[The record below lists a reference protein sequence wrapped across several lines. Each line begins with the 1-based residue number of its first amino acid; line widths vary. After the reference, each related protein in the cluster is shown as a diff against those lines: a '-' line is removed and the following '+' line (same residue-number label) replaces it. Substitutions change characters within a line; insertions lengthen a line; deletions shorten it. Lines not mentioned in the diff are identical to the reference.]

1 MRRQRQN
8 ISKEPEERLNHYPL
22 RLKMKTMLVQQQKYS
37 YFTTSDKMN
46 RIAFVNCAWKTKDA
60 KGNRKHSQ

>member
-8 ISKEPEERLNHYPL
+8 ISKEPEERLNHNPL

-46 RIAFVNCAWKTKDA
+46 RIAFVTSAWKTKDA
-60 KGNRKHSQ
+60 KGN